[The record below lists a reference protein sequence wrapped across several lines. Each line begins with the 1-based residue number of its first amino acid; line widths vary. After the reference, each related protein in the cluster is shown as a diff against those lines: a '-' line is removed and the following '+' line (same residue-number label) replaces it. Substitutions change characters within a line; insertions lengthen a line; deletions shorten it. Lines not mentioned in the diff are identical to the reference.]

1 MGVTV
6 YVKAKANGGL
16 EGQHILLIKFLLE
29 FQHRGGVMTDSPCSV
44 ISPQVGI
51 SLGR

>member
-16 EGQHILLIKFLLE
+16 EGQRLLLIQVLLE
-29 FQHRGGVMTDSPCSV
+29 FRHRGGVMTDSPCSV
-44 ISPQVGI
+44 ISPQVGS